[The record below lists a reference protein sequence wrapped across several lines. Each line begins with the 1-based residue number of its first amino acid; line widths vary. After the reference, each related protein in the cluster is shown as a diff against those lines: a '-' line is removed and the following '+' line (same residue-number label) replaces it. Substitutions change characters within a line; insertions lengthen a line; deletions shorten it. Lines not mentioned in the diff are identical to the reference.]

1 MKKLLSA
8 IAIAAALGCSC
19 AAASPLVTADVPLD
33 SSYYG
38 YLDKLEGM
46 GYIQDMPAN
55 TKPYSRLDM
64 AKWVLQAE
72 AIAQSRASRCRH
84 TCRTGWM
91 QCARD
96 WQRRLLTCRVQG
108 KSIM

>member
-38 YLDKLEGM
+38 YLDRGHGLYP
-46 GYIQDMPAN
+46 GYACQ
-55 TKPYSRLDM
+55 Y
-64 AKWVLQAE
+64 QA
-72 AIAQSRASRCRH
+72 
-84 TCRTGWM
+84 
-91 QCARD
+91 
-96 WQRRLLTCRVQG
+96 L
-108 KSIM
+108 

>member
-46 GYIQDMPAN
+46 GYIQNMPAN

-72 AIAQSRASRCRH
+72 AIAQSKPLPPYLQ
-84 TCRTGWM
+84 T
-91 QCARD
+91 
-96 WQRRLLTCRVQG
+96 RLDAMREGLAEEIAYLQG

>member
-38 YLDKLEGM
+38 YLDKLEGS
-46 GYIQDMPAN
+46 GHACQY
-55 TKPYSRLDM
+55 
-64 AKWVLQAE
+64 QA
-72 AIAQSRASRCRH
+72 
-84 TCRTGWM
+84 
-91 QCARD
+91 
-96 WQRRLLTCRVQG
+96 L
-108 KSIM
+108 

>member
-72 AIAQSRASRCRH
+72 AIAQSKPLRH
-84 TCRTGWM
+84 TCRPGWM

-96 WQRRLLTCRVQG
+96 CQRRLLTCRVQG

>member
-1 MKKLLSA
+1 MMKKILSA

-46 GYIQDMPAN
+46 GYI
-55 TKPYSRLDM
+55 
-64 AKWVLQAE
+64 
-72 AIAQSRASRCRH
+72 
-84 TCRTGWM
+84 
-91 QCARD
+91 
-96 WQRRLLTCRVQG
+96 
-108 KSIM
+108 

>member
-1 MKKLLSA
+1 MMKKILSA

-72 AIAQSRASRCRH
+72 AIAQSKPLPQARCNARG
-84 TCRTGWM
+84 TGRGDCLPAGCREN
-91 QCARD
+91 Q
-96 WQRRLLTCRVQG
+96 
-108 KSIM
+108 

>member
-8 IAIAAALGCSC
+8 IAIAATLGCSC

-46 GYIQDMPAN
+46 GYI
-55 TKPYSRLDM
+55 
-64 AKWVLQAE
+64 
-72 AIAQSRASRCRH
+72 
-84 TCRTGWM
+84 
-91 QCARD
+91 
-96 WQRRLLTCRVQG
+96 
-108 KSIM
+108 

>member
-72 AIAQSRASRCRH
+72 AIACRP
-84 TCRTGWM
+84 GWM

>member
-46 GYIQDMPAN
+46 GYIQDMPVN

-72 AIAQSRASRCRH
+72 AIAQSKP
-84 TCRTGWM
+84 
-91 QCARD
+91 
-96 WQRRLLTCRVQG
+96 LPPYL
-108 KSIM
+108 

>member
-38 YLDKLEGM
+38 YLDHGLYP
-46 GYIQDMPAN
+46 GYACQ
-55 TKPYSRLDM
+55 Y
-64 AKWVLQAE
+64 QA
-72 AIAQSRASRCRH
+72 
-84 TCRTGWM
+84 
-91 QCARD
+91 
-96 WQRRLLTCRVQG
+96 L
-108 KSIM
+108 

>member
-1 MKKLLSA
+1 MKKILSA

-46 GYIQDMPAN
+46 GYIHTGHACQHQA
-55 TKPYSRLDM
+55 
-64 AKWVLQAE
+64 LQPPGHGQMGA
-72 AIAQSRASRCRH
+72 A
-84 TCRTGWM
+84 G
-91 QCARD
+91 
-96 WQRRLLTCRVQG
+96 
-108 KSIM
+108 

>member
-55 TKPYSRLDM
+55 TKPYSPWPNGCCRL
-64 AKWVLQAE
+64 KQLP
-72 AIAQSRASRCRH
+72 RASRCRH
-84 TCRTGWM
+84 
-91 QCARD
+91 
-96 WQRRLLTCRVQG
+96 
-108 KSIM
+108 I

>member
-46 GYIQDMPAN
+46 GLYPGYACQ
-55 TKPYSRLDM
+55 Y
-64 AKWVLQAE
+64 QA
-72 AIAQSRASRCRH
+72 
-84 TCRTGWM
+84 
-91 QCARD
+91 
-96 WQRRLLTCRVQG
+96 L
-108 KSIM
+108 